1 MKKELPIEQAI
12 RLINHGPLVLV
23 TSTYK
28 DKTDIISVAWQTPVS
43 ISPLLIAISINQ
55 SSLSSEFIEK
65 GEEFAI
71 NVPPVSLLEKVIFC
85 GAHSGR
91 DMDKFDQTGLTPL
104 KAHLIRSPLI
114 EECIG
119 HIECQLYNR
128 QTVGDHNL
136 FIGGVV
142 SASVDEDK
150 FDGYLKADME
160 GAKTLHHLGG
170 NFFLSSGKLISVA

>member
-1 MKKELPIEQAI
+1 MKKEIPIEQAI
-12 RLINHGPLVLV
+12 RLINHGPLILL
-23 TSTYK
+23 TSAYK

-43 ISPLLIAISINQ
+43 LSPVLVAVSINQ
-55 SSLSSEFIEK
+55 SALSSEFIEK

-71 NVPPVSLLEKVIFC
+71 NIPPVSLLEKVVFC
-85 GAHSGR
+85 GAKSGR
-91 DMDKFDQTGLTPL
+91 EIDKFAQTGLTSL
-104 KAHLIRSPLI
+104 KARVIRSPLI

-119 HIECQLYNR
+119 HIECQLYHK
-128 QTVGDHNL
+128 QTVGDHYL

-170 NFFLSSGKLISVA
+170 NFFLSSGNLISAT

>member
-12 RLINHGPLVLV
+12 HLINHGPLVLV

-28 DKTDIISVAWQTPVS
+28 DKTDIISVAWQSPVS
-43 ISPLLIAISINQ
+43 NSPVLVAVSINQ
-55 SSLSSEFIEK
+55 DSLSSEFIER

-71 NVPPVSLLEKVIFC
+71 NVPSVGLLEKVLFC

-91 DMDKFDQTGLTPL
+91 DIDKFSQSGLTPL
-104 KAHLIRSPLI
+104 KAHAIRSPLI
-114 EECIG
+114 KECIA

-128 QTVGDHNL
+128 QTVGNHNL

-150 FDGYLKADME
+150 FNGHLKADME

-170 NFFLSSGKLISVA
+170 NLFLSSGDLISAA